1 MKPKMKKLSKA
12 EEFLKLIFEEQIP
25 SKEMTQLQHG
35 KVLSNYS
42 RSEKLD
48 SLFTALDTLGE
59 MSMLVEDRRVHF
71 LFCMRQ
77 RVIVDTASGL
87 SNVDTSNHQSL
98 ALAHRRGATGSVVFC
113 TATLVF
119 IDFDGEPGC
128 RFSYSCS
135 NQSLFASSQ
144 KQVVRTILK
153 KTIKQLW
160 IAALP

>member
-1 MKPKMKKLSKA
+1 
-12 EEFLKLIFEEQIP
+12 
-25 SKEMTQLQHG
+25 
-35 KVLSNYS
+35 
-42 RSEKLD
+42 
-48 SLFTALDTLGE
+48 
-59 MSMLVEDRRVHF
+59 MLVEDRRVHF

-119 IDFDGEPGC
+119 IDFDGEPDC

-135 NQSLFASSQ
+135 NLASSQ